1 MDMRLSA
8 CSCAAFRPGQ
18 ASFLSFASPKE
29 SSQRKGD
36 PVPPPRCGTRFR
48 LRQSSP
54 TSPGA
59 TCSALAKAVWRA
71 LLGVVVC
78 LNLLFFFVKFCV
90 LGLLLEKP
98 LSLPFD
104 ATTN

>member
-1 MDMRLSA
+1 MDMRLFA
-8 CSCAAFRPGQ
+8 PDRRAYFLLRRQKKVAKEKAIPCHRPAARAP
-18 ASFLSFASPKE
+18 LR
-29 SSQRKGD
+29 SS
-36 PVPPPRCGTRFR
+36 
-48 LRQSSP
+48 L
-54 TSPGA
+54 
-59 TCSALAKAVWRA
+59 WWA
-71 LLGVVVC
+71 LLGFVVC